1 MDCQLASALR
11 AGNQHAL
18 ASALM
23 TADDWT
29 RLRLRGHRALGG
41 LMLVLAAGALTIALA
56 YPVIPPPEPALA
68 PPATLAA
75 LEATL
80 DAAEAKVADL
90 RPGANRTI
98 LWADPARKSRT
109 PLALV
114 YLHGFT
120 ADRQEVAPLP
130 DRVARA
136 LGANLYYAR
145 IPGHGRSTHAM
156 AESSLEGWQQEGEGA
171 LAIGH
176 LLGRRVV
183 LIGTSTGGTLVT
195 WLAARHPD
203 VAAAVLMSPNF
214 AVRATGADL
223 AAWPGGAAIVRL
235 VSGDTREFRT
245 HTPLHAR
252 HWTWRYSTIA
262 IPPMMRL
269 VKDVERL
276 DLGAVQV
283 PLLAFYSPNDTVV
296 RSDVIEARFADW
308 GATLRKLVAVETQD
322 PNGHVLA
329 GDALSP
335 GTTASVAAEIVAFVR
350 ALPRR

>member
-1 MDCQLASALR
+1 MIDGRGSAPQ
-11 AGNQHAL
+11 ACHKHEL

-23 TADDWT
+23 TAEKST
-29 RLRLRGHRALGG
+29 RLPLPWRPALWS
-41 LMLVLAAGALTIALA
+41 LTLLLAAGALTIALA
-56 YPVIPPPEPALA
+56 YPVIPPPEPALSS
-68 PPATLAA
+68 PATLAA
-75 LEATL
+75 LEGTL
-80 DAAEAKVADL
+80 AAAEATVADL
-90 RPGANRTI
+90 RPGANRMV
-98 LWADPARKSRT
+98 LWADPARKART
-109 PLALV
+109 PMALV
-114 YLHGFT
+114 YLHGFA

-145 IPGHGRSTHAM
+145 IPGHGRSTYAM
-156 AESSLEGWQQEGEGA
+156 AESSLEGWRQEGESA

-214 AVRATGADL
+214 AVRAAGADL
-223 AAWPGGAAIVRL
+223 ATWPGGPAIVRL
-235 VSGDTREFRT
+235 ASGGTREFKT
-245 HTPLHAR
+245 HTPLHAQ

-276 DLGAVQV
+276 DLGALQV
-283 PLLAFYSPNDTVV
+283 PLLVFYSPNDTVV

-308 GATLRKLVAVETQD
+308 GATLRKLVPVETQD

-335 GTTASVAAEIVAFVR
+335 GTTDSVAAEIVAFVR
-350 ALPRR
+350 ALPPP